1 MQDIYVRDL
10 LTIELIYIYG
20 YHTYM
25 YMCTYITY
33 MLKPIIVADY
43 LKTIKSLKWLPF
55 KALLTAFMKLK
66 VAEADV
72 DAAGF

>member
-1 MQDIYVRDL
+1 
-10 LTIELIYIYG
+10 
-20 YHTYM
+20 M